1 MADLQFEVPEGA
13 VEGLFSQPGGEGFR
27 ALVESVVQAL
37 INSQADEHFGAP
49 WNARG
54 VERPNGYR
62 NGYKARGFQTVAG
75 EMNLSV
81 PQARNG
87 SFRPTLFERWQRSE
101 RAMMAACAEMV
112 LLGVSNRNVTKL
124 AEEAFGASVSPGLVS
139 QLLKDLDPA
148 VEAFNER
155 PLGRFRYLLVDARFD
170 KVREGKRVR
179 SRAFLWAMGVND
191 EGEREVLGFMD
202 WGGETE
208 VAWET
213 FLAALK
219 RRGLK
224 GVDLVVSDAHEGLCE
239 ALLKAFPGSSW
250 QECQAHFLRRAIE
263 EVKKNDQK
271 AFREEVRNIIQAAT
285 RANTDKLLRVLKD
298 AWEEKAPK
306 AVAYVEEHLEGLV
319 AIQALPQGHHKR
331 LRTTNIVERFN
342 QELKRK
348 GRLVRIWPNA
358 ESRARIYGAL
368 LMEQSEAWI
377 GTIWLNMK
385 ESS

>member
-1 MADLQFEVPEGA
+1 
-13 VEGLFSQPGGEGFR
+13 
-27 ALVESVVQAL
+27 
-37 INSQADEHFGAP
+37 
-49 WNARG
+49 
-54 VERPNGYR
+54 
-62 NGYKARGFQTVAG
+62 
-75 EMNLSV
+75 
-81 PQARNG
+81 
-87 SFRPTLFERWQRSE
+87 
-101 RAMMAACAEMV
+101 MMAACAEMV

>member
-1 MADLQFEVPEGA
+1 MAELKFEVPEGA

-27 ALVESVVQAL
+27 VLVEAVTQAL
-37 INSQADEHFGAP
+37 INSQADAHFEAP
-49 WNARG
+49 WNARRQ
-54 VERPNGYR
+54 ERPNGYR
-62 NGYKARGFQTVAG
+62 NGFKERTFQTVAG
-75 EMNLSV
+75 ALDLSV

-101 RAMMAACAEMV
+101 RALLAACGEMV
-112 LLGVSNRNVTKL
+112 LAGVSNRNVTRL

-148 VEAFNER
+148 VEAFNTR
-155 PLGRFRYLLVDARFD
+155 PLGRFRYVLVDARFD
-170 KVREGKRVR
+170 KVREGKQVR

-191 EGEREVLGFMD
+191 DGEREVLGFLD

-213 FLAALK
+213 FFTTLK
-219 RRGLK
+219 RRGLN
-224 GVDLVVSDAHEGLCE
+224 GVDLVVSDAHEGLCG
-239 ALLKAFPGSSW
+239 AVLRAFPGSSW

-263 EVKKNDQK
+263 QVKKADQK
-271 AFREEVRNIIQAAT
+271 TFREDVRAIVQAT
-285 RANTDKLLRVLKD
+285 NRVRSEQLLQLLRNR
-298 AWEEKAPK
+298 WEEKSPR
-306 AVAYVEEHLEGLV
+306 AVAYVEEHLDDLL
-319 AIQALPQGHHKR
+319 AIQALPESHHKR

-348 GRLVRIWPNA
+348 GRLVRIWPNV

-368 LMEQSEAWI
+368 LMEQSETWM
-377 GTIWLNMK
+377 GTAWLNMK
-385 ESS
+385 EQA

>member
-1 MADLQFEVPEGA
+1 MAELKFEVPEGA

-27 ALVESVVQAL
+27 VLVEAVTQAL
-37 INSQADEHFGAP
+37 INSQADAHFEAP
-49 WNARG
+49 WNARRQ
-54 VERPNGYR
+54 ERPNGYR
-62 NGYKARGFQTVAG
+62 NGFKERTFQTVAG
-75 EMNLSV
+75 ALDLSV

-101 RAMMAACAEMV
+101 RALLAACGEMV
-112 LLGVSNRNVTKL
+112 LAGVSNRNVTRL

-148 VEAFNER
+148 VEAFNTR
-155 PLGRFRYLLVDARFD
+155 PLGRFRYVLVDARFD
-170 KVREGKRVR
+170 KVREGKQVR

-191 EGEREVLGFMD
+191 DGEREVLGFLD

-213 FLAALK
+213 FFTTLK
-219 RRGLK
+219 RRGLN
-224 GVDLVVSDAHEGLCE
+224 GVDLVVSDAHEGLCG
-239 ALLKAFPGSSW
+239 AVLRAFPGSSW

-263 EVKKNDQK
+263 QVKKADQK
-271 AFREEVRNIIQAAT
+271 TFREDVRAIVQAT
-285 RANTDKLLRVLKD
+285 NRVRSEQLLQLLRNR
-298 AWEEKAPK
+298 WEEKSPR
-306 AVAYVEEHLEGLV
+306 AVAYVEEHLDDLL
-319 AIQALPQGHHKR
+319 AIQVLPESHHKR

-348 GRLVRIWPNA
+348 GRLVRIWPNV

-368 LMEQSEAWI
+368 LMEQSETWM
-377 GTIWLNMK
+377 GTAWLNMK
-385 ESS
+385 EQA

>member
-1 MADLQFEVPEGA
+1 MAELKFEVPEGA

-27 ALVESVVQAL
+27 LLVEHVVQAL
-37 INSQADEHFGAP
+37 IERQADDHFGAP

-54 VERPNGYR
+54 IERPNGYR
-62 NGYKARGFQTVAG
+62 NGYKPRGLQTVAG
-75 EMNLSV
+75 ALDLSV

-87 SFRPTLFERWQRSE
+87 SFRPNLFERWQRSE
-101 RAMMAACAEMV
+101 RAMLAACGEMV
-112 LLGVSNRNVTKL
+112 LAGVSNRKVSRL
-124 AEEAFGASVSPGLVS
+124 AEEAFGAEVSPSLVS
-139 QLLKDLDPA
+139 QLVKDVEPA

-179 SRAFLWAMGVND
+179 SRAFLWAMGVNE
-191 EGEREVLGFMD
+191 EGEREILGFMD

-213 FLAALK
+213 FLTALK

-239 ALLKAFPGSSW
+239 ALLRAFPGSSW
-250 QECQAHFLRRAIE
+250 QECQAHFLRRSIE
-263 EVKKNDQK
+263 AVKKADQK
-271 AFREEVRNIIQAAT
+271 AFREEVRTIIQAAARST
-285 RANTDKLLRVLKD
+285 SDKLMQLLKGV
-298 AWEEKAPK
+298 WEEKAAK
-306 AVAYVEEHLEGLV
+306 AVAYVEEHLEGLLAV
-319 AIQALPQGHHKR
+319 QALPQDHHQR

-368 LMEQSEAWI
+368 LMEQNEAWM
-377 GTIWLNMK
+377 GTVWLNMK
-385 ESS
+385 AQV

>member
-1 MADLQFEVPEGA
+1 MAELKFEVPEGA
-13 VEGLFSQPGGEGFR
+13 VEGLFSQSGGEGFR
-27 ALVESVVQAL
+27 VLVESVVQAL
-37 INSQADEHFGAP
+37 IERQADEHFNAP
-49 WNARG
+49 WNAKG
-54 VERPNGYR
+54 IERPNGYR
-62 NGYKARGFQTVAG
+62 NGFKPRTFQTSAG
-75 EMNLSV
+75 ALDLSL

-87 SFRPTLFERWQRSE
+87 SFRPTIFERWQRSE
-101 RAMMAACAEMV
+101 RAMMGACVEMV
-112 LLGVSNRNVTKL
+112 LAGVSNRNVTRL

-155 PLGRFRYLLVDARFD
+155 PLGRFRYLLLDARFD

-191 EGEREVLGFMD
+191 EGEREVLGFLD

-213 FLAALK
+213 FLVALK

-224 GVDLVVSDAHEGLCE
+224 GVDLVVSDAHEGLCQAAMK
-239 ALLKAFPGSSW
+239 ALPGSSW

-271 AFREEVRNIIQAAT
+271 AFREDVRNILQAAT
-285 RANTDKLLRVLKD
+285 RAGSDKLLRVLKET
-298 AWEEKAPK
+298 WEEKSPK
-306 AVAYVEEHLEGLV
+306 AVEYVEDHLDGLL

-331 LRTTNIVERFN
+331 LRTTNAVERYN

-348 GRLVRIWPNA
+348 GRLVRVWPNA

-368 LMEQSEAWI
+368 LMEQNEAWM
-377 GTIWLNMK
+377 GTAWLNMK
-385 ESS
+385 EKD

>member
-1 MADLQFEVPEGA
+1 MAELKFEVPEGA

-27 ALVESVVQAL
+27 VLVESVVQAL
-37 INSQADEHFGAP
+37 INRQADEHFSAP
-49 WNARG
+49 WNAKG
-54 VERPNGYR
+54 IDRPNGYR
-62 NGYKARGFQTVAG
+62 NGYKPRGFQTVAG
-75 EMNLSV
+75 KLDLSL
-81 PQARNG
+81 PQARDG
-87 SFRPTLFERWQRSE
+87 SFRPTIFDRWQRSE
-101 RAMMAACAEMV
+101 RAMMAACVDMV
-112 LLGVSNRNVTKL
+112 LAGVSNRNVSKL
-124 AEEAFGASVSPGLVS
+124 AEETFGASISPGLVS
-139 QLLKDLDPA
+139 QLVKDLDPA

-155 PLGRFRYLLVDARFD
+155 PLGAFRYLLLDARFD

-191 EGEREVLGFMD
+191 QGEREVLGFLD

-213 FLAALK
+213 FLNTLK

-239 ALLKAFPGSSW
+239 AQMKAFPGSSW

-263 EVKKNDQK
+263 EVKKVDQK
-271 AFREEVRNIIQAAT
+271 AFREDVRSILHAT
-285 RANTDKLLRVLKD
+285 TRDRADGLLELLRGT
-298 AWEEKAPK
+298 WEAKAPK
-306 AVAYVEEHLEGLV
+306 AVEYVEEHLEGLLAV
-319 AIQALPQGHHKR
+319 LALPVGHHRR
-331 LRTTNIVERFN
+331 LRTTNAVERVN

-368 LMEQSEAWI
+368 LMEQHEEWMGI
-377 GTIWLNMK
+377 VWLNMR
-385 ESS
+385 ESA